1 MEAPRVHREVWVVGG
16 ASSTVEK
23 KMVVMVGLGES
34 LWGLTVEP
42 EVSWLV
48 LTVWPEE
55 ETPMV
60 VEEEIERLE
69 MEEGCWIRLVELVE
83 CLNSPEE
90 EKEC

>member
-1 MEAPRVHREVWVVGG
+1 
-16 ASSTVEK
+16 
-23 KMVVMVGLGES
+23 
-34 LWGLTVEP
+34 
-42 EVSWLV
+42 
-48 LTVWPEE
+48 
-55 ETPMV
+55 MV